1 MDLNEKNINV
11 ESLKQMVE
19 GNHASQHRIQV
30 GYNGEGG
37 PAPVRAVG
45 ERWFDSDGN
54 EWEQKNGFA
63 SKLGKEWQ
71 QELHSYLNSFRNCP
85 KETCTCEFPNRFD
98 KKMKSIHGMCFD
110 CVIDMEHKLR
120 LQGNYKEYEQEK
132 MKQNA
137 LAWLQQAERD
147 KDAVIEEL
155 TKTLTF
161 VTADGDVETW
171 KNNTDPEKLKE
182 QIEEEFLKFKNDI
195 LSKFEVNT

>member
-1 MDLNEKNINV
+1 
-11 ESLKQMVE
+11 
-19 GNHASQHRIQV
+19 
-30 GYNGEGG
+30 
-37 PAPVRAVG
+37 
-45 ERWFDSDGN
+45 
-54 EWEQKNGFA
+54 
-63 SKLGKEWQ
+63 
-71 QELHSYLNSFRNCP
+71 
-85 KETCTCEFPNRFD
+85 
-98 KKMKSIHGMCFD
+98 MKSIHGMCFD

-161 VTADGDVETW
+161 VIADGDVETW